1 MKKHQFKNFLFF
13 TFILSVSIYS
23 LFESQDPKELMK
35 KYYQNC
41 DYEKVI
47 EQAKIILKNSNL
59 SNKEKSE
66 TYLIKGIAEFS
77 SNKFLD
83 ARFSFTEFLKL
94 DKNSKLDSGE
104 VSPKIVKFFNTVKI
118 NYEFTN

>member
-23 LFESQDPKELMK
+23 LLEPDEPKILLK

-41 DYEKVI
+41 EYEKAI
-47 EQAKIILKNSNL
+47 EQAQIILKNSNL

-66 TYLIKGIAEFS
+66 TYLIKGISEYS
-77 SNKFLD
+77 LNKFLD
-83 ARFSFTEFLKL
+83 ARISFSELLIIDENFNL
-94 DKNSKLDSGE
+94 DTNE
-104 VSPKIVKFFNTVKI
+104 VSPKIVKFFNELKQ
-118 NYEFTN
+118 NN